1 MGQAR
6 ESFLIAAGKGTARG
20 NLTLKNSCPTAP
32 VTPTIARDGPFS
44 VFAACTLSA
53 SRLRAGE
60 LYIHL
65 D

>member
-6 ESFLIAAGKGTARG
+6 EPVLIAAGKRHCKRY
-20 NLTLKNSCPTAP
+20 LTLKNSCPTAP